1 MQDEEQRKAFI
12 QKTFNTVAP
21 DYGLRASRFF
31 HLSGEVMADLL
42 GLDGDES
49 VLDVASGTGATAL
62 PLARELPRG
71 QVTAVDFS
79 TGMLKQAGMSAT
91 EEGLSNLIFQAHD
104 MTQLPFDHHSFDHA
118 TCAFGLFFVD
128 DMSGALKHIANTVKP
143 GGKVLISG
151 FCGNSFQPMAQLC
164 LDRLR
169 SYGLEIPEQ
178 IGWQRMSEAEQLQEI
193 FSQAGLDDMRIERR
207 SIGYPIDLEGWWD
220 VVWNA
225 GFRGLVEQLGDKI
238 DEFKQAH
245 LNELIP
251 LCDDNGL
258 WLEIDVN
265 FTSGVKAIRA
275 SFETV
280 IEPRVS

>member
-1 MQDEEQRKAFI
+1 MQDEEQRKQFI
-12 QKTFNTVAP
+12 QKTFNTVAR

-31 HLSGEVMADLL
+31 HLSGEVMVELL
-42 GLDGDES
+42 GLDGDET

-62 PLARELPRG
+62 PLAKKLPQG

-79 TGMLKQAGMSAT
+79 SGMLKQAGMSAT
-91 EEGLSNLIFQAHD
+91 EQGLSNLIFQTCD
-104 MTQLPFDHHSFDHA
+104 MTQLPFDDRSFDHA

-128 DMSGALKHIANTVKP
+128 DMSGVLKHIANTVKP
-143 GGKVLISG
+143 GGTVLISG
-151 FCGNSFQPMAQLC
+151 FCGDSFQPMAQLC

-169 SYGLEIPEQ
+169 SYGLDIPEQ
-178 IGWQRMSEAEQLQEI
+178 IGWQRMSEVEQLQEI
-193 FSQAGLDDMRIERR
+193 FKQAGFDDMHIERR
-207 SIGYPIDLEGWWD
+207 SIGYHIDLEGWWE

-251 LCDDNGL
+251 LCDEKGL
-258 WLEIDVN
+258 WLEIDLN
-265 FTSGVKAIRA
+265 FTCGVKAI
-275 SFETV
+275 
-280 IEPRVS
+280 